1 MNMWSNYVYLAEA
14 MVLMNTSA
22 LSVLEGDDV
31 SVCVTLEAISNTF
44 AVGCDLN
51 ISLSAINGKAG
62 VKLVCLTVC
71 IEYLCIVVAWVAV
84 LQRLNVACPYGL
96 MIHFFTFSSSFS
108 NV

>member
-96 MIHFFTFSSSFS
+96 MIHFFTFSSSFF
-108 NV
+108 

>member
-31 SVCVTLEAISNTF
+31 SVCVTLEAINHTF

-62 VKLVCLTVC
+62 VKLVCLTIC

-84 LQRLNVACPYGL
+84 LQRLNIACPYGL
-96 MIHFFTFSSSFS
+96 MIHFFTFWSSFL
-108 NV
+108 

>member
-31 SVCVTLEAISNTF
+31 SVCVTLEAINHTF

-84 LQRLNVACPYGL
+84 LQRLNVACSNGF
-96 MIHFFTFSSSFS
+96 MIDFFTFSSFFL
-108 NV
+108 NI